1 MVAAITDFFYIKNDK
16 VFLKTQDPFPAREI
30 GTIKSSEEETIQYFV
45 DRYNK
50 LADKVAAVKKLVEEQ
65 DNKGSFLQKV
75 LNLQSELTQYDGIG
89 DFIVLS
95 DTLNNLQLLLEDYIK
110 QNRKRNLEVKS
121 TLIVEAK
128 SYAADPNWKEAT
140 EQLKELR
147 QRWIKVGAVEKEQ
160 TEAIE
165 ANFQATYD
173 DFYARKKAFYEVR
186 IAMMDSR
193 IQQYSLLVQKAER
206 LNDKEGLSDTDK
218 ASQVEK
224 LITDWKAL
232 ENIPKEKYDEL
243 LKAFKKNTSHKAAKI
258 NKSSK
263 SKANKAG
270 EAEKK
275 GLIDQLKLAKSLSHE
290 AAIDEAKKIQLLWK
304 DASQVS
310 LPKAINEEFFFLMD
324 YIFERSFLEN
334 LSAKKSK
341 GSADDKLAIK
351 AKMNILRD
359 LISRDE
365 KERLI
370 FEENMGKF
378 NLDNASFDKMMGFKY
393 EKQIRKVTVK
403 QQLLADL
410 QEEYKKLN

>member
-1 MVAAITDFFYIKNDK
+1 MPDITTFFYVENDK

-75 LNLQSELTQYDGIG
+75 LNLQSELRQYDGIG
-89 DFIVLS
+89 DFIILS
-95 DTLNNLQLLLEDYIK
+95 DTLDNLQLMLEDYIK
-110 QNRKRNLEVKS
+110 QNRKRNLEVKNIL
-121 TLIVEAK
+121 TEEAK
-128 SYAADPNWKEAT
+128 SYATNPNWKEAT
-140 EQLKELR
+140 EQLQELR
-147 QRWIKVGAVEKEQ
+147 QRWVKVGAVEKDH
-160 TEAIE
+160 TEMIE
-165 ANFQATYD
+165 ANFQAVYD
-173 DFYARKKAFYEVR
+173 DFYGRKKVFYEVR

-193 IQQYSLLVQKAER
+193 IQQYSLLLQKAER
-206 LNDKEGLSDTDK
+206 LNDKEGLSETDK

-224 LITDWKAL
+224 LITEWKSL

-243 LKAFKKNTSHKAAKI
+243 LKAFKKNTTHKTTKV

-270 EAEKK
+270 ESEKK
-275 GLIDQLKLAKSLSHE
+275 SLIDQLRVAKTLPHE
-290 AAIDEAKKIQLLWK
+290 AAIDEAKKIQQSWK
-304 DASQVS
+304 AASHIS
-310 LPKAINEEFFFLMD
+310 LPKVINEEFFFLTD
-324 YIFERSFLEN
+324 YIFERNFLEN
-334 LSAKKSK
+334 LSAKKIK
-341 GSADDKLAIK
+341 GGTDNKLAIK
-351 AKMNILRD
+351 DKMNLLRN

-393 EKQIRKVTVK
+393 EKQIRKVIVK

-410 QEEYKKLN
+410 QEEYKKIN